1 MTHFNSKNP
10 APQLIFDRNFDDIG
24 IMAEAVEW
32 DIDFRQ
38 IEAGKLQARTLLLAG
53 AGQMVMRVEFNRKF
67 HQRGCPP
74 PGMMTFGFPD
84 QKAGPLRWN
93 GKEAQP
99 GALLNFNDG
108 RLDGVNPGNFGG
120 YTLSFAEELLQE
132 VAESLKIDIPSSNQ
146 GIPFWNPRSA
156 EHNHLRRTLRFIER
170 GTINPDKCIQHRV
183 SEAFNIDLAVSI
195 VRIIGREHAQA
206 AQKTTPF
213 RASVLRRALEL
224 INDTNQPPMS
234 VSEICKTIGTSWS
247 TLERAFAAEF
257 GVSPKV
263 YLQSRRLASV
273 RQDLLKSEPDTLIV
287 DIANCWGFWHMGRFA
302 ADYRKQF
309 GELPSQTLQRLR

>member
-1 MTHFNSKNP
+1 MTYSSPKYP
-10 APQLIFDRNFDDIG
+10 SPLLIFDRNFDDIE
-24 IMAEAVEW
+24 IMAEAVKW

-38 IEAGKLQARTLLLAG
+38 IEAGKLNARALLLAG
-53 AGQMVMRVEFNRKF
+53 AGHMVMRVEFNRKF

-99 GALLNFNDG
+99 GALLNFNNG
-108 RLDGVNPGNFGG
+108 RMNGVNPGDFGG
-120 YTLSFAEELLQE
+120 YTLSFDEELLHQ
-132 VAESLKIDIPSSNQ
+132 VAESLDIDIPSSNQ
-146 GIPFWNPRSA
+146 DLPFWNPHGA
-156 EHNHLRRTLRFIER
+156 EHNHLRRILRFIER
-170 GTINPDKCIQHRV
+170 GSVNREKPIQHSV
-183 SEAFNIDLAVSI
+183 SEAFNIDLAASI
-195 VRIIGREHAQA
+195 VRIIGQGHVQA
-206 AQKTTPF
+206 GRTNTPF
-213 RASVLRRALEL
+213 RASVLRRALDL

-234 VSEICKTIGTSWS
+234 VTEVCQTIGTSLS
-247 TLERAFAAEF
+247 TLERAFTAEF

-263 YLQSRRLASV
+263 YLKSRRLASV
-273 RQDLLKSEPDTLIV
+273 RRDVLKSEPDSLIA
-287 DIANCWGFWHMGRFA
+287 DIANRWGFWHMGRFA